1 MKAWRQWLSHVCV
14 RIPLASAVGGN
25 CVWESYFDHEGKWQ
39 VLVYEIISGR
49 FFYCFVWKSV
59 ISLEFSYKPL
69 NTENVNASVYN
80 MIIDN

>member
-1 MKAWRQWLSHVCV
+1 
-14 RIPLASAVGGN
+14 
-25 CVWESYFDHEGKWQ
+25 
-39 VLVYEIISGR
+39 VYEIILGR
-49 FFYCFVWKSV
+49 FFIILFESV